1 MGKQSKLLLV
11 KSIFE
16 PDENGLSDWK
26 TREELST
33 TELKLSNNG
42 NSRYGIMYGVS
53 QYEWKIKRKND
64 TATGRIEKIRTT
76 GLNDNDSSSRPISRA
91 IRAHFKGHNCVVCA
105 TSEIIID
112 HKNDLYNDPRVL
124 NKDTQVPDD
133 FQPLCNACN
142 LRKRAVCTKTKEEGK
157 RFGATNIPQFAIFGI
172 DFIQG
177 DETYDENDPNAM
189 VGTYWYDPVKFMEYI
204 KLNT

>member
-11 KSIFE
+11 KSIFK
-16 PDENGLSDWK
+16 PDENGLSEWK

-53 QYEWKIKRKND
+53 QYEWEIKRKND
-64 TATGRIEKIRTT
+64 KATGIIEKIRTT

-91 IRAHFKGHNCVVCA
+91 IREHFKGHKCVVCA

-112 HKNDLYNDPRVL
+112 HKNDLYNNPRVL

-142 LRKRAVCTKTKEEGK
+142 LRKRAVSTKTKEEGK